1 MPEAVAQHAK
11 EELQLAQARKNHVC
25 GPIITA
31 LMARDALYAGVVE
44 VMGSHEELRLNEG
57 QINIPN
63 VRLIENF
70 DKGGHWKIGENRD
83 LEIMM

>member
-1 MPEAVAQHAK
+1 
-11 EELQLAQARKNHVC
+11 
-25 GPIITA
+25 
-31 LMARDALYAGVVE
+31 MARDALYAGVVE

-83 LEIMM
+83 LEFMM